1 MNRPREV
8 LLCLNEGTIT
18 YFCQGLCHHG
28 EVCVKPELQLAVLP
42 LSDTGAESL
51 VEDECQETGDVMLL
65 RVGLGLGGATSPCVL
80 YVIMLCHL
88 SLSPISFSIA
98 RFSLSQLMRETEML
112 RFTSHLPLFFSFSS
126 FPLPTVFSSVPR
138 IDMSHKSLPVGV
150 KICL

>member
-18 YFCQGLCHHG
+18 FFCQGLCHHG

-51 VEDECQETGDVMLL
+51 LEDDCQETGDVMLL

-88 SLSPISFSIA
+88 SLSP
-98 RFSLSQLMRETEML
+98 SLSFLSLSTDAGNRNAPFYSPPAIIL
-112 RFTSHLPLFFSFSS
+112 LFLFFSSPHCLLFGT
-126 FPLPTVFSSVPR
+126 PYRHVP
-138 IDMSHKSLPVGV
+138 
-150 KICL
+150 

>member
-8 LLCLNEGTIT
+8 LLSLNEGNIT

-51 VEDECQETGDVMLL
+51 VKDECQETGDVMLL

-88 SLSPISFSIA
+88 SLSPSLYLSFL
-98 RFSLSQLMRETEML
+98 SLSQLMRETEML
-112 RFTSHLPLFFSFSS
+112 RFIPHLPLFFFFSS

-138 IDMSHKSLPVGV
+138 IDMSHKYLPLGV

>member
-1 MNRPREV
+1 MNRPSEV
-8 LLCLNEGTIT
+8 LLYLNEGNIT

-28 EVCVKPELQLAVLP
+28 EVCVKLELQLAVLP

-88 SLSPISFSIA
+88 SLSL
-98 RFSLSQLMRETEML
+98 FSLSQLMRETEML
-112 RFTSHLPLFFSFSS
+112 RFTPHLPLFFFLFSS
-126 FPLPTVFSSVPR
+126 PHCLLFGTPYH
-138 IDMSHKSLPVGV
+138 ISHKSLPLSV